1 VRKTSLAIY
10 QAKVWDGLYRL
21 MKTVPDLDA
30 EIAEVIAQEQGD
42 KMLHERLYYQT
53 AAILTGRL
61 RAGVGYTD
69 GKNTPF
75 QSLPA
80 DGGKLALWN
89 LLYAGFDV
97 YGFIHDEILVQLPET
112 NAEEQARK
120 IEQLMVRSMEEVMGH
135 GIPAASEY
143 VVADFWTKS

>member
-10 QAKVWDGLYRL
+10 QAKLWDGLYRL
-21 MKTVPDLDA
+21 MKTVPDPDA
-30 EIAEVIAQEQGD
+30 EIAEMIVQEQGGKELYD
-42 KMLHERLYYQT
+42 RLYHQT
-53 AAILTGRL
+53 AATLTGRW

-75 QSLPA
+75 QSLAA

-97 YGFIHDEILVQLPET
+97 YVFIHDEILVQLPAN
-112 NAEEQARK
+112 NAEKQARE
-120 IEQLMVRSMEEVMGH
+120 IEQIMVRSMEEVMGH
-135 GIPAASEY
+135 DIPAASEY
-143 VVADFWTKS
+143 VVADCWTRS